1 MPINMLKSIKI
12 KNFKSL
18 EDTEITFSKN
28 SFLIGMN
35 GAGKSSVL
43 QAIDFLSAI
52 SSGEVEEWLE
62 ARGWSRK
69 DLTFYGNRKSLI
81 DIGVTFFLGKQE
93 YIWRILFNNKSLR
106 CSSEIIAKRTD
117 EPNFTPILGI
127 YSGTAIIYEEKI
139 VKFKEKINFKYNGSI
154 LSALKSDILGDE
166 LNSIHKFFNE
176 IRSAE
181 LLSPTLMKKRARESK
196 NNIGLGGEKLSAFI
210 NSLDKEKR
218 EKLQNALK
226 DFFPN
231 IDSFETKS
239 LRSGWKT
246 LSLVER
252 HNNKP
257 IKTDSMHLSDG
268 VLRILAILS
277 QLLTT
282 ESVLIFDE
290 IEDGINQEFI
300 EKLVD
305 TLLNSSHQTI
315 VATHSPLLLNYLDD
329 EVSKESILFVYK
341 TQNGATKVGNFFEI
355 IEKYQEI
362 SQHEYDL
369 FGAGEIMQRVNL
381 LELTEKL
388 MQEDNREDSH

>member
-18 EDTEITFSKN
+18 EDIEITFSKN

-35 GAGKSSVL
+35 GAGKSSIL

-117 EPNFTPILGI
+117 EPNFTPILVI
-127 YSGTAIIYEEKI
+127 HSGTAIIYEEKT

-176 IRSAE
+176 ICSAE

-196 NNIGLGGEKLSAFI
+196 NSIGIGGEKLSAFI

-290 IEDGINQEFI
+290 IEDGINQEFV

-305 TLLNSSHQTI
+305 TLLNSLHQTI

-329 EVSKESILFVYK
+329 EVAKESILFVYK

>member
-1 MPINMLKSIKI
+1 MPSNMLQSIKI

-35 GAGKSSVL
+35 GAGKTTVL

-52 SSGEVEEWLE
+52 SSGNVEKWLDM
-62 ARGWSRK
+62 RGWSKK
-69 DLTFYGNRKSLI
+69 DLTFYRNKRSLI
-81 DIGVTFFLGKQE
+81 DIRVTFRLGRDN
-93 YIWRILFNNKSLR
+93 YIWRMSFNYQNLKCTRESILREYGEKLHYFLLR
-106 CSSEIIAKRTD
+106 VENGKY
-117 EPNFTPILGI
+117 ILGKHG
-127 YSGTAIIYEEKI
+127 SK
-139 VKFKEKINFKYNGSI
+139 KEINFIYKGSI
-154 LSALKSDILGDE
+154 LSGLTGNMLGDE
-166 LNSIHKFFNE
+166 LSSIHKFFNE

-196 NNIGLGGEKLSAFI
+196 NSIGLGGEKLSAFI
-210 NSLDKEKR
+210 NALDR
-218 EKLQNALK
+218 EKKDKLQKSLK

-246 LSLVER
+246 LSLVEK
-252 HNNKP
+252 HNDKP

-268 VLRILAILS
+268 ILRILAILS

-305 TLLNSSHQTI
+305 TLLDSSHQTI

-329 EVSKESILFVYK
+329 EVAKASILFVYK
-341 TQNGATKVGNFFEI
+341 TQNGTTKVGNFFEI
-355 IEKYQEI
+355 IAKYQEI

-388 MQEDNREDSH
+388 RQEDTCEDSD

>member
-18 EDTEITFSKN
+18 EDIEITFSKN

-35 GAGKSSVL
+35 GAGKSSIL

-117 EPNFTPILGI
+117 EPNFTPILVI
-127 YSGTAIIYEEKI
+127 HSGTAIIYEEKT

-196 NNIGLGGEKLSAFI
+196 NSIGIGGEKLSAFI

-290 IEDGINQEFI
+290 IEDGINQEFV

-305 TLLNSSHQTI
+305 TLLNSLHQTI

-329 EVSKESILFVYK
+329 EVAKESILFVYK

>member
-18 EDTEITFSKN
+18 EDIEITFSKN

-35 GAGKSSVL
+35 GAGKSSIL

-117 EPNFTPILGI
+117 EPNFTPILVI
-127 YSGTAIIYEEKI
+127 HSGTAIIYEEKT

-176 IRSAE
+176 ICSAE

-196 NNIGLGGEKLSAFI
+196 NSIGLGGEKLSAFI

-290 IEDGINQEFI
+290 IEDGINQEFV

-305 TLLNSSHQTI
+305 TLLNSLHQTI

-329 EVSKESILFVYK
+329 EVAKESILFVYK

-388 MQEDNREDSH
+388 MQEDNCEDSH

>member
-1 MPINMLKSIKI
+1 MPVGDGKI
-12 KNFKSL
+12 F
-18 EDTEITFSKN
+18 
-28 SFLIGMN
+28 
-35 GAGKSSVL
+35 
-43 QAIDFLSAI
+43 QI
-52 SSGEVEEWLE
+52 SS
-62 ARGWSRK
+62 SM
-69 DLTFYGNRKSLI
+69 
-81 DIGVTFFLGKQE
+81 
-93 YIWRILFNNKSLR
+93 ILR
-106 CSSEIIAKRTD
+106 R
-117 EPNFTPILGI
+117 
-127 YSGTAIIYEEKI
+127 
-139 VKFKEKINFKYNGSI
+139 
-154 LSALKSDILGDE
+154 
-166 LNSIHKFFNE
+166 
-176 IRSAE
+176 
-181 LLSPTLMKKRARESK
+181 
-196 NNIGLGGEKLSAFI
+196 
-210 NSLDKEKR
+210 EKR

-341 TQNGATKVGNFFEI
+341 TKNGATKVGNFFEI

>member
-1 MPINMLKSIKI
+1 MPLNMLLNIKI

-18 EDTEITFSKN
+18 EDTEINFSKN

-35 GAGKSSVL
+35 GAGKTTVL

-52 SSGEVEEWLE
+52 SLGEIAEWLD
-62 ARGWSRK
+62 ARGWSKK

-81 DIGVTFFLGKQE
+81 DIAVTFSLRNQE
-93 YIWRILFNNKSLR
+93 YIWRIYFNNKSLK
-106 CSSEIIAKRTD
+106 CSMETITKQVSKNNFIPIMAVNSR
-117 EPNFTPILGI
+117 NFTLF
-127 YSGTAIIYEEKI
+127 EKGK
-139 VKFKEKINFKYNGSI
+139 VLKGKINFKYQGSI

-176 IRSAE
+176 IRSTE

-196 NNIGLGGEKLSAFI
+196 NSIGLGGEMLSAFI
-210 NSLDKEKR
+210 NSLDKGKR
-218 EKLQNALK
+218 EKLQKALK

-231 IDSFETKS
+231 IDSFESKS

-246 LSLVER
+246 LSLIEK

-257 IKTDSMHLSDG
+257 IKTDSLHLSDG
-268 VLRILAILS
+268 ILRILAILS

-290 IEDGINQEFI
+290 IEDGINQEFV

-305 TLLNSSHQTI
+305 TLLDSSHQTI

-329 EVSKESILFVYK
+329 EVAKESILFVYK
-341 TQNGATKVGNFFEI
+341 TKNGATKVGNFFDI
-355 IEKYQEI
+355 IAKYQEI

-388 MQEDNREDSH
+388 LQEGGCEVC

>member
-1 MPINMLKSIKI
+1 MPLNMLLNIKI

-18 EDTEITFSKN
+18 EDTEINFSKN

-35 GAGKSSVL
+35 GAGKTTVL

-52 SSGEVEEWLE
+52 SLGEIAEWLD
-62 ARGWSRK
+62 ARGWSKK

-81 DIGVTFFLGKQE
+81 DIVVTFSLRNQE
-93 YIWRILFNNKSLR
+93 YIWRIYFNNKSLK
-106 CSSEIIAKRTD
+106 CSMETITKQVSKNNFIPIMAVNSR
-117 EPNFTPILGI
+117 NFTLF
-127 YSGTAIIYEEKI
+127 EKGK
-139 VKFKEKINFKYNGSI
+139 VLKGKINFKYQGSI

-176 IRSAE
+176 IRSTE

-196 NNIGLGGEKLSAFI
+196 NSIGLGGEMLSAFI
-210 NSLDKEKR
+210 NSLDKGKR
-218 EKLQNALK
+218 EKLQKALK

-231 IDSFETKS
+231 IDSFESKS

-246 LSLVER
+246 LSLIEK

-257 IKTDSMHLSDG
+257 IKTDSLHLSDG
-268 VLRILAILS
+268 ILRILAILS

-290 IEDGINQEFI
+290 IEDGINQEFV

-305 TLLNSSHQTI
+305 TLLDSSHQTI

-329 EVSKESILFVYK
+329 EVAKESILFVYK
-341 TQNGATKVGNFFEI
+341 TKNGATKVGNFFDI
-355 IEKYQEI
+355 IAKYQEI

-388 MQEDNREDSH
+388 LQEGGCEVC